1 MAVVAVP
8 ASPAPTTA
16 SHAHRRSQCDT
27 AQPHGKEGAQS
38 EAMSIDGKGERR
50 RKLSGTHVG
59 EGELTTRTR
68 RREEGR
74 DSTTWTWSRWRPRGR
89 RRPSCVARVCLRG
102 NSHGSEAERQAAGAE
117 KRGRW
122 QELRV
127 IGRVGIK
134 GRQGEKWKLEAT
146 VPMHRDGRRW
156 LRV

>member
-50 RKLSGTHVG
+50 RKLSGTHVGEG

-134 GRQGEKWKLEAT
+134 GRQGE
-146 VPMHRDGRRW
+146 R
-156 LRV
+156 